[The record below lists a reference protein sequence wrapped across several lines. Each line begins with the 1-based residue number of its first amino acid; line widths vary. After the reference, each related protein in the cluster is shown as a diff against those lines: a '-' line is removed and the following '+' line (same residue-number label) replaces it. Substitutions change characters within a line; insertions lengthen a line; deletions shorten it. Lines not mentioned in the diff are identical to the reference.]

1 MKKLVFILAA
11 LFFLDMSVYAQRS
24 GRSSSERSSSSS
36 RKEQTSR
43 SSSSRSKAVKSS
55 SSSSSRSSSAVRPSR
70 SSSRS
75 SSVSSPSNSRRSKSV
90 STGNSRS
97 NSSRKVSPSSN
108 SSRSSGYRQNSSSR
122 GSSSYNSQG
131 RSQSN
136 GSSYSNRG
144 RSNDRNGVS
153 RSSSS
158 SSGNSNY
165 QSGSRRGNGG
175 NDYEGN
181 NGDRRYRN
189 NGNKFENRG
198 TKTRTYWD
206 RSSGSSS
213 SGSSNRG
220 SVNTSKSTSRSSGTR
235 PSSVSRVERKP
246 ETRTSVRR
254 VERNT
259 PNGVVIDTRGTTY
272 RKNYHVVRETR
283 VVHHHVV
290 RPRPIEYR
298 RVHYVYR
305 APRRWNF
312 FWSVNV
318 YNDFCRFYPH
328 VTNWHY
334 RTGARINTISA
345 YDAMFFIGEVK
356 RVYGEVQEVFYSRED
371 DAYYLYVGARF
382 PYHDFSVVIPGREY
396 RRFDFPPLNRLNLQ
410 HIWAM
415 GLITEYDGRPEIL
428 VKRPYQ
434 LGIY

>member
-1 MKKLVFILAA
+1 M
-11 LFFLDMSVYAQRS
+11 
-24 GRSSSERSSSSS
+24 
-36 RKEQTSR
+36 
-43 SSSSRSKAVKSS
+43 
-55 SSSSSRSSSAVRPSR
+55 
-70 SSSRS
+70 
-75 SSVSSPSNSRRSKSV
+75 N
-90 STGNSRS
+90 
-97 NSSRKVSPSSN
+97 
-108 SSRSSGYRQNSSSR
+108 
-122 GSSSYNSQG
+122 
-131 RSQSN
+131 
-136 GSSYSNRG
+136 
-144 RSNDRNGVS
+144 

-158 SSGNSNY
+158 SSNARTY

-189 NGNKFENRG
+189 NGDKFEDRG

-206 RSSGSSS
+206 RSGNSSS
-213 SGSSNRG
+213 NDNSR
-220 SVNTSKSTSRSSGTR
+220 VNSRTNTTRKSTRT
-235 PSSVSRVERKP
+235 SVSRVQSQP

-254 VERNT
+254 IERNT
-259 PNGVVIDTRGTTY
+259 PNGVVVDTRGTTY

-305 APRRWNF
+305 APRHWNF

-318 YNDFCRFYPH
+318 YNDFCGFYPH

-334 RTGARINTISA
+334 RTGARISTVSA
-345 YDAMFFIGEVK
+345 YDAMFYIGEVK
-356 RVYGEVQEVFYSRED
+356 RVYGEVQETFYSRED
-371 DAYYLYVGARF
+371 DTYYLYVGAPF

-396 RRFDFPPLNRLNLQ
+396 RRYDFPPIDRLNFQ

-415 GLITEYDGRPEIL
+415 GLITDYDERPEIV